1 MSSQETQINN
11 LSNSMNHDDSNLVN
25 SILNDINSSNMNRQQ
40 MPQQRQ
46 QMNEQAS
53 MQQGPSPQQPSPQQP
68 SPEQIKMMQQ
78 QQMAMRQ
85 QQIMQQQQMAQQ
97 QMEKNDKKM
106 NIINNDP
113 INDDFITKIKND
125 SKNILLVIIL
135 TFIFNLKQSDQIFS
149 SIPFCFDDQGIN
161 IQGLLLKSLLI
172 GALYYLI
179 KSQLF

>member
-11 LSNSMNHDDSNLVN
+11 LSNSMNQDDSNLVN

-46 QMNEQAS
+46 QMNEQAP
-53 MQQGPSPQQPSPQQP
+53 MQQGTSSHQQP

-97 QMEKNDKKM
+97 QMEKNDKKI
-106 NIINNDP
+106 NIINNDNS

-125 SKNILLVIIL
+125 SKNIILVIIL
-135 TFIFNLKQSDQIFS
+135 TFIFNLKQSDVLFK
-149 SIPFCFDDQGIN
+149 SIPFCFDDEGIN

-172 GALYYLI
+172 GILYYLI